1 MRLKGLGAEE
11 MARRSRTLSAVPE
24 NPRFPAPL
32 WWTYITAPPENPT
45 FCSFWPPGLLEHQA
59 QTYAAGTQRQNSHPH
74 TWNIFKTKCYQ
85 LLRGSVL
92 HRSFPTVTE
101 LKAPLYPSTALLIL
115 VLSGLTCRERPCMCV
130 PATPQHLVPWT
141 VPDGRNGRPCSP
153 PHTP

>member
-1 MRLKGLGAEE
+1 MALKDTVCCPREPKIPSTLVVNLYNCT
-11 MARRSRTLSAVPE
+11 SRESHLLLLLTQASLSTRHKHTQQAH
-24 NPRFPAPL
+24 RGK
-32 WWTYITAPPENPT
+32 TAI
-45 FCSFWPPGLLEHQA
+45 
-59 QTYAAGTQRQNSHPH
+59 H
-74 TWNIFKTKCYQ
+74 THEIFLKLNVTQ

-101 LKAPLYPSTALLIL
+101 LKAPLSPSTALLIL